1 MQKRLMTIGLCSA
14 AIITSISILAEYANQ
29 PFFSPEQVGRAAQS
43 WFVGVG
49 LGFEK
54 LFFENRT
61 NTLLEAPLP
70 PPQPDIF
77 TLSNVT
83 AANGLVSVDVGH
95 QWRLAP
101 YTRFNVF
108 MEYDHFSSFSPT
120 GTRAA
125 FGYPS
130 SSFFY
135 SPSQYGYTLEHQALL
150 FGAKV
155 NFAEWHQLMPYFEG
169 GMGVSRNAFSDFNN
183 TLTASS
189 GLSGPIT
196 PFPNHVNYALA
207 FVLGTGVDVL
217 LQNNWFLTFG
227 YRFGDWG
234 NVQSGNVTTIP
245 SPPGGSLSPIRLSNA
260 LYSNQALMR
269 LSYSFSG

>member
-1 MQKRLMTIGLCSA
+1 MQKRLMMIGLCSA
-14 AIITSISILAEYANQ
+14 AIITSISILADH
-29 PFFSPEQVGRAAQS
+29 VGREAQS
-43 WFVGVG
+43 WFAGVG

-61 NTLLEAPLP
+61 NTLLETLP

-95 QWRLAP
+95 QWRLTP
-101 YTRFNVF
+101 YARFNVF

-125 FGYPS
+125 FGYQP

-155 NFAEWHQLMPYFEG
+155 DFAQWHQLMPYFEG
-169 GMGVSRNAFSDFNN
+169 GMGVSRNALSDFNN
-183 TLTASS
+183 TITASS

-207 FVLGTGVDVL
+207 FMLGTGVDVL
-217 LQNNWFLTFG
+217 LQNHWFLTFG

>member
-1 MQKRLMTIGLCSA
+1 MQRRFFTIGLCLVP
-14 AIITSISILAEYANQ
+14 ILTSISILAEHASE
-29 PFFSPEQVGRAAQS
+29 PFFSPQQISREAQS

-54 LFFENRT
+54 LFFQNRT
-61 NTLLEAPLP
+61 NALLEAPLP
-70 PPQPDIF
+70 PPQPDLF
-77 TLSNVT
+77 SLSNFT
-83 AANGLVSVDVGH
+83 SANGMVSAVVGY
-95 QWRLAP
+95 QWRP
-101 YTRFNVF
+101 ISYGRFNLF

-120 GTRAA
+120 GTRSA
-125 FGYPS
+125 FGYPP

-135 SPSQYGYTLEHQALL
+135 SPSQYQYTLEHQALL
-150 FGAKV
+150 FGAKM
-155 NFAEWHQLMPYFEG
+155 NFAEWHQLLPYFEG
-169 GMGVSRNAFSDFNN
+169 AVGVSRNALSDFSN

-196 PFPNHVNYALA
+196 PFPNQVNYAFA
-207 FVLGTGVDVL
+207 FVVGTGVDVA

-234 NVQSGNVTTIP
+234 DVRSGDVTTIP
-245 SPPGGSLSPIRLSNA
+245 SPPGGSLSPIHLSNA
-260 LYSNQALMR
+260 LYSNQGLMR

>member
-1 MQKRLMTIGLCSA
+1 MQKRLMTIGLCSV
-14 AIITSISILAEYANQ
+14 AIITSISILADHVNEPA
-29 PFFSPEQVGRAAQS
+29 

-61 NTLLEAPLP
+61 DTLLETPLP

-83 AANGLVSVDVGH
+83 AANGMMSVDVGH
-95 QWRLAP
+95 QWQP
-101 YTRFNVF
+101 MSNTRVNVF
-108 MEYDHFSSFSPT
+108 MEYDHFGSFSPT
-120 GTRAA
+120 GTRSA
-125 FGYPS
+125 FGYPVS
-130 SSFFY
+130 SPFF
-135 SPSQYGYTLEHQALL
+135 SPSQYGYTVEHQALL

-155 NFAEWHQLMPYFEG
+155 NLGKWHQLMPYFEG
-169 GMGVSRNAFSDFNN
+169 GMGVSRNVLSDFSN

-207 FVLGTGVDVL
+207 LMLGTGVDIL
-217 LQNNWFLTFG
+217 LQNHWFLTFG

-234 NVQSGNVTTIP
+234 DVQSGNVTTVP
-245 SPPGGSLSPIRLSNA
+245 SLPGESLNSIHLSNA
-260 LYSNQALMR
+260 LYSNQALIR